1 MLDMVH
7 PGLYSVSLMSV
18 TWTLFRSPG
27 LREIFD
33 LDSILGKGDQLFR
46 FIGNFR
52 YLGMEDLIQEL
63 LVENSSINVEFLE
76 NNTGNYSWGILDIY
90 FRNCE

>member
-7 PGLYSVSLMSV
+7 LGLYSVSLMSV

-27 LREIFD
+27 LWEIFD

-90 FRNCE
+90 LRNCE